1 MDGIELPLGPILPD
15 VAAGERR
22 RGEDGR
28 RDGPLFFVDG
38 IGQTVDDARDCRVAI
53 IPPGLVGRRVLD
65 LEGIDAFFVLENL
78 AADGAVAEIEGRI
91 LLVLDEIVF
100 WLKGFGKD
108 HVRIADIIQVN
119 ALNAVK

>member
-1 MDGIELPLGPILPD
+1 MDGIELPAGPILPD

-22 RGEDGR
+22 RGEDSRG
-28 RDGPLFFVDG
+28 DGPLFLVDG

-65 LEGIDAFFVLENL
+65 LEGVDAFLVLENL

-100 WLKGFGKD
+100 RLKGFGKD
-108 HVRIADIIQVN
+108 HVRIADIIQMN